1 MAGEEGERRL
11 RLTSNPEMDYDLV
24 LPTSAWIAC
33 RGLTRLQWIEL
44 EQQDQTSQHFA
55 GCQDSGRARHSLCL
69 LT

>member
-33 RGLTRLQWIEL
+33 RGPTRLQWIEL